1 MNRQKGFTL
10 MEVIIAA
17 AIIGLLAAIAYPSYK
32 DMVVRGNR
40 TTAQGDL
47 EAAAAAM
54 AAYRSQNFTYTGA
67 TFGTGTGTVYRNV
80 SPDSGPPQYDLELT
94 VTSAQQYVIYAKP
107 RSSGQ
112 QKDDG
117 AMGINQNGD
126 RCWNKSSSSSCTPGD
141 AGQKW

>member
-1 MNRQKGFTL
+1 

-17 AIIGLLAAIAYPSYK
+17 TIIGLLAAIAYPSYK

-40 TTAQGDL
+40 TTVQGDL

-67 TFGTGTGTVYRNV
+67 TLGSGSAAVYRSV
-80 SPDSGPPQYDLELT
+80 SPDSGPVQYDLELS
-94 VTSAQQYVIYAKP
+94 VTSPQQYVIYAKP

-117 AMGINQNGD
+117 ALGINQSGE
-126 RCWNKSSSSSCTPGD
+126 RCWNKASSSSCTPGD

>member
-1 MNRQKGFTL
+1 VNRQKGFTL
-10 MEVIIAA
+10 MEVVIAA

-32 DMVVRGNR
+32 DMIVRGNR
-40 TTAQGDL
+40 TAVQGDL

-67 TFGTGTGTVYRNV
+67 TLGTGAVYRNV
-80 SPDSGPPQYDLELT
+80 SPESGPVQYDLVLT
-94 VTSAQQYVIYAKP
+94 VNSAQQYVIFAQP

-117 AMGINQNGD
+117 ALGINQAGE